1 MEIDVRAGGQQDL
14 TSPGPVGS
22 GFTDGWRPLLDAIP
36 AAVLIVGQGGAI
48 HFANRQLEQLAGY
61 RRGELNGR
69 SVEVL
74 VPESL
79 RAAHQSA
86 RQAYEETAVPRHMG
100 RGLVIT
106 CQRGDGSTFPADVS
120 LSPLRIGARAYVV
133 ATVSDE
139 TERLRTEEDLFQR
152 AVHDALTGL
161 ANRVLLLDR
170 LGQAL
175 ARADRRS
182 RRLAVL
188 YVDLDGFKVVN
199 DTWGHTVGDAVLK
212 AIGGR
217 LAAVVRPEDTVARFG
232 GDEFVVMCE
241 GFTGIAQARELAERI
256 LVAVGQPV
264 PHRDGVAQVGASIG
278 VVLAEG
284 HLGAA
289 DLIEDAD
296 RAMYR
301 AKRRGGAAIEIS

>member
-14 TSPGPVGS
+14 GSAGPVGS

-36 AAVLIVGQGGAI
+36 AAVLIVGPGGTI
-48 HFANRQLEQLAGY
+48 HFANRLLEQLTGY
-61 RRGELNGR
+61 RRGDLNGR
-69 SVEVL
+69 PVELL
-74 VPESL
+74 VPEQL
-79 RAAHQSA
+79 RTEHQAA
-86 RQAYEETAVPRHMG
+86 RQVYETTAVPRPMG
-100 RGLVIT
+100 QGLAIT
-106 CQRGDGSTFPADVS
+106 CQRADGTTFPADVS
-120 LSPLRIGARAYVV
+120 LSPLRIGAREYVV

-139 TERLRTEEDLFQR
+139 TERLRTEEELFQR

-175 ARADRRS
+175 ARAGRRS
-182 RRLAVL
+182 HRLAVL

-199 DTWGHTVGDAVLK
+199 DTWGHAVGDAVLR
-212 AIGGR
+212 AIAGR
-217 LAAVVRPEDTVARFG
+217 LAGVVRPEDTVARFG

-241 GFTGIAQARELAERI
+241 GFTGVAEARELAERI
-256 LVAVGQPV
+256 LVMVAQPV

-278 VVLAEG
+278 VVLAAG

-301 AKRRGGAAIEIS
+301 AKRRGGAGIEIS